1 MPSLLCC
8 HLPWN
13 RLDEHRAYLLQER
26 INPELYLPAESLD
39 TIRPHDISQLAE
51 ELTANNLSCTIH
63 AAFMDLNPGS
73 VDQMVRE
80 TTRTRVEQTLALAA
94 TLQARVVVFHPGYS
108 RLTYGSAVDVWTANS
123 VAFWQELEPLIRK
136 TGCRIA
142 LENIFE
148 EEPST
153 LQQVLQQLDPT
164 LFGHCFDS
172 GHFNMFAT
180 VSLEEWFAV
189 LGNRIIEGH
198 LHDNHGQ
205 ADEHLP
211 VGEGTIDFAL
221 VTSLLHRYAPDAVW
235 TLEAHSRERLE
246 RARRNIQPYLQRI
259 NL

>member
-13 RLDEHRAYLLQER
+13 RLDEHRTYLLRER

-39 TIRPHDISQLAE
+39 TLSQRDIAQLAE
-51 ELTANNLSCTIH
+51 ELTVNGLSCTIH

-73 VDQMVRE
+73 VDRMVRE
-80 TTRTRVEQTLALAA
+80 TTRKRVEQTLAVA
-94 TLQARVVVFHPGYS
+94 TTLRARVVVFHPGYS
-108 RLTYGSAVDVWTANS
+108 RLTYGSAVETWVSNT
-123 VAFWQELEPLIRK
+123 VAFWQGVEPLIRQ

-153 LQQVLQQLDPT
+153 LLQVLQQLDPA

-180 VSLEEWFAV
+180 ISLEEWFSV
-189 LGNRIIEGH
+189 LGDRIIEGH

-211 VGEGTIDFAL
+211 VGEGEIDFQL

-246 RARRNIQPYLQRI
+246 RARRNIQTYL
-259 NL
+259 